1 MDRGCAGD
9 PDGGLVVTP
18 AAFHTVNRDLIIALA
33 ARYRLPTIYH
43 ERSYVESGGLIAY
56 TPDYGE
62 HFRPAAGYVDRIFK
76 GAKPGDLPVQASTK
90 YELFINLK
98 TATALGLNV
107 PPILLASA
115 AEVIE

>member
-1 MDRGCAGD
+1 
-9 PDGGLVVTP
+9 VVTP

-43 ERSYVESGGLIAY
+43 ERSYVASGGLIAY

-62 HFRPAAGYVDRIFK
+62 HFRPAAAYVDRIFK
-76 GAKPGDLPVQASTK
+76 GARPGDLPVQAPTK

-98 TATALGLNV
+98 TASALGLNV
-107 PPILLASA
+107 PPTLLASA
-115 AEVIE
+115 AEVVE

>member
-1 MDRGCAGD
+1 
-9 PDGGLVVTP
+9 VVTP

-33 ARYRLPTIYH
+33 AQYRLPVIYH

-62 HFRPAAGYVDRIFK
+62 HFRPAAAYVDRILK
-76 GAKPGDLPVQASTK
+76 GVKPADLPIQAPTK
-90 YELFINLK
+90 FELFINLK
-98 TATALGLNV
+98 TAVALGLSV
-107 PPILLASA
+107 PQALLASA